1 MYYPNQR
8 SGSIQDKG
16 LGLIHICYGSG
27 VGKTSRAVGLAVRA
41 AGAGLHVD
49 FVQFM
54 KSGNSGEVAVFEKI
68 PNIHYQ
74 CPGKHPFILSRGPD
88 AVHYDHAEKALKSA
102 VDAIEN
108 GTDLLICDEMLD
120 TILFNLIQKDQII
133 GLIEKCKG
141 RVELVMTGR
150 DAPAEIVELA
160 DYVTVFV
167 QEKHPYY
174 TGAKARKGIEY

>member
-1 MYYPNQR
+1 M
-8 SGSIQDKG
+8 
-16 LGLIHICYGSG
+16 
-27 VGKTSRAVGLAVRA
+27 RA
-41 AGAGLHVD
+41 AGTGLDVT

-68 PNIHYQ
+68 PNVRYR

-88 AVHYDHAEKALKSA
+88 IVHYNHAEKALKYSA
-102 VDAIEN
+102 EAAE
-108 GTDLLICDEMLD
+108 GQTDLLICDEMLD
-120 TILFNLIQKDQII
+120 TILFNLIQKEQII
-133 GLIEKCKG
+133 ELIEKCKG

-150 DAPAEIVELA
+150 DAPAEIIELA